1 MDLAYSLEQL
11 AQDQLLVFAFPLFI
25 VLILVERW
33 VHRES
38 YTDTKDT
45 FVSISLSILSA
56 LVELI
61 PKVLAFVLFMFLHE
75 ISPLRDVVGRQ
86 WWAWVLLFFLD
97 DFCDDFGESIVSVF
111 CPY

>member
-45 FVSISLSILSA
+45 FVMIFPITGF
-56 LVELI
+56 I
-61 PKVLAFVLFMFLHE
+61 
-75 ISPLRDVVGRQ
+75 G
-86 WWAWVLLFFLD
+86 
-97 DFCDDFGESIVSVF
+97 
-111 CPY
+111 

>member
-75 ISPLRDVVGRQ
+75 IREPLRDVVGRQ
-86 WWAWVLLFFLD
+86 WFWRGYSCFF
-97 DFCDDFGESIVSVF
+97 
-111 CPY
+111 